1 MYRFNAIIIK
11 FPVGFHAVVEETDKL
26 ILKLIW
32 KSQKIYKSQNNL
44 EKGDD
49 ITWFQGYYKMTTIKT
64 VQYRHKSKQPDE
76 QNRIESKA
84 SRNRPINKWSI
95 EIYQVKSTRKS
106 FLNKFFKQTVME
118 QRVSYGEKK
127 KNEPQLLSLHTQK

>member
-1 MYRFNAIIIK
+1 
-11 FPVGFHAVVEETDKL
+11 
-26 ILKLIW
+26 
-32 KSQKIYKSQNNL
+32 
-44 EKGDD
+44 
-49 ITWFQGYYKMTTIKT
+49 MTTIKT